1 MFTLSGCVITVDRRA
16 VPLCTPHSYTLGS
29 GQLAEKRKF
38 SLLQWLACI
47 NWYCSER
54 SSAVGETECRKF
66 SAKKK
71 KGWGSKYW
79 QNTVIAVPAWV
90 GKQEIKEVQPRRKV
104 VENCRKSWREG
115 LTVQD
120 HSSSVNYFI
129 TFPER
134 IS

>member
-1 MFTLSGCVITVDRRA
+1 MHFSQLHSRFRTACREEKVLPPPVVSVYQLVLLREEFSSGRDRM
-16 VPLCTPHSYTLGS
+16 
-29 GQLAEKRKF
+29 QEIF
-38 SLLQWLACI
+38 S
-47 NWYCSER
+47 
-54 SSAVGETECRKF
+54 TKKK
-66 SAKKK
+66 KKK